1 MGIPRTGSPVDWEE
15 ILHVPHGANEPRGG
29 ERVRPRVAGAHQHAL
44 RESTPQSDASHCFI
58 ALPTAAK
65 SVSVE
70 VTQGPR
76 VAQLADRL
84 REAAE
89 VESEEAGEHEAHAIE
104 RVPGMGDEAFWAEGV
119 RLGGLYVRR
128 GETLLRIVVG
138 GDESKEAKL
147 NKLRVLVRKALSRL
161 PK

>member
-1 MGIPRTGSPVDWEE
+1 MLLTAAVVKACALLAAAE
-15 ILHVPHGANEPRGG
+15 IARVQG
-29 ERVRPRVAGAHQHAL
+29 ERPAKL

-65 SVSVE
+65 SVSIE

-84 REAAE
+84 RTAAE
-89 VESEEAGEHEAHAIE
+89 VESEEAGEHEARAIE

-119 RLGGLYVRR
+119 RVGALYVRR

-147 NKLRVLVRKALSRL
+147 NKLRLLVPKALSRL

>member
-1 MGIPRTGSPVDWEE
+1 LASVIIVAAAVVKACALLTAADIARVQ
-15 ILHVPHGANEPRGG
+15 G
-29 ERVRPRVAGAHQHAL
+29 ERPAKV
-44 RESTPQSDASHCFI
+44 RESTPQPDTSHCLI
-58 ALPTAAK
+58 ALPAAAK
-65 SVSVE
+65 SVLVE
-70 VTQGPR
+70 VTRGPR

-147 NKLRVLVRKALSRL
+147 SKLRLLVRKALSRL

>member
-1 MGIPRTGSPVDWEE
+1 M
-15 ILHVPHGANEPRGG
+15 ILVAAIVKACVLLTASDIAGVQG
-29 ERVRPRVAGAHQHAL
+29 EKPAKI
-44 RESTPQSDASHCFI
+44 RESTPQPDASHCFI

-65 SVSVE
+65 SVRVE

-76 VAQLADRL
+76 VAQLVDRL
-84 REAAE
+84 RMAAE
-89 VESEEAGEHEAHAIE
+89 VEGEEAGEHEVRAIE
-104 RVPGMGDEAFWAEGV
+104 RVPDLGDEAFWAEGNPV
-119 RLGGLYVRR
+119 GGLYVRR

-147 NKLRVLVRKALSRL
+147 NKLRVLARKALSRL

>member
-1 MGIPRTGSPVDWEE
+1 MLLAAAVVKACALLTAADIATVQ
-15 ILHVPHGANEPRGG
+15 G
-29 ERVRPRVAGAHQHAL
+29 EKPASL
-44 RESTPQSDASHCFI
+44 RESSPQSDATHCFI

-65 SVSVE
+65 SVSIE
-70 VTQGPR
+70 VTRGPR

-84 REAAE
+84 RQAAE
-89 VESEEAGEHEAHAIE
+89 VEGEEAGEHEAHAIE
-104 RVPGMGDEAFWAEGV
+104 TVPGMGDEAFWAEGV

-147 NKLRVLVRKALSRL
+147 NKLRILVRKALSRL